1 MCLNQVEHELFE
13 ITKKVVRYSSTS
25 EEEWRAI
32 SSLADDRSI
41 VIKKAGKDYWIDTL
55 KTK

>member
-25 EEEWRAI
+25 KEEWRAI

>member
-1 MCLNQVEHELFE
+1 MCLNPVEHELFE
-13 ITKKVVRYSSTS
+13 ITKKVLRYSNTS
-25 EEEWRAI
+25 KEEWRAI